1 MNVFSGQSL
10 TLGAVAAAFAIFL
23 VSTSARGQVESVEPT
38 APRVEE
44 IVVRGSRSGDPR
56 SVNERYAEQLQKQV
70 FAEFRRRQREEEKEK
85 QLFRKSVPMIY
96 GNSRVAWGLDSK
108 ADLRWRRRTQLVE
121 LQHTGIKAKTLV
133 RIGI

>member
-1 MNVFSGQSL
+1 
-10 TLGAVAAAFAIFL
+10 
-23 VSTSARGQVESVEPT
+23 
-38 APRVEE
+38 
-44 IVVRGSRSGDPR
+44 
-56 SVNERYAEQLQKQV
+56 LQKQV